1 MEICDINPF
10 LRLACTMK
18 YKASNNWAYV
28 RDCRFFYVISGE
40 ARIFIDNHC
49 YHLLPNSAFFCCAGN
64 KYNFESEAVELIVLN
79 FDLTQADNTNFSV
92 LCPSSIEENGRV
104 PYQNACI
111 IDHYD
116 FMNSHIFIENGV
128 KYFAE
133 LNQILEET
141 SAQLIL
147 FREKCNGILRNILIQ
162 LCRDSILTSKNSSE
176 AVTRA
181 IAYITQNYAEPLSNK
196 DLARLTGYHEYY
208 LNSLFIRH
216 TGISMHKYLLKVRIN
231 EAKKMLLNT
240 KLSLADIAEAVGF
253 NSNTHFSTYFK
264 KSENIS
270 PLQYRERVLSSVSG

>member
-1 MEICDINPF
+1 
-10 LRLACTMK
+10 
-18 YKASNNWAYV
+18 
-28 RDCRFFYVISGE
+28 
-40 ARIFIDNHC
+40 
-49 YHLLPNSAFFCCAGN
+49 
-64 KYNFESEAVELIVLN
+64 
-79 FDLTQADNTNFSV
+79 
-92 LCPSSIEENGRV
+92 
-104 PYQNACI
+104 
-111 IDHYD
+111 
-116 FMNSHIFIENGV
+116 MNSHIFIENGV

-196 DLARLTGYHEYY
+196 DLARLTGYNEYY

-264 KSENIS
+264 KSDNIS
-270 PLQYRERVLSSVSG
+270 PRQYRERVLSSVSG